1 MNTDKITSGLLAKFE
16 KCRLV
21 FWQDT
26 DNEFNDFVETL
37 TLDTTYADTQVILLD
52 GQSHFE
58 VKYRIELLEPETAF
72 LLYSNQQANDP
83 TRDLLYDIRL
93 YSQEFYADSSSMIL
107 NDIGMNMEFRP
118 LIAKYKAFFGNK
130 QRVARLKKLLP
141 PSATEKELELALIA
155 ATLKIDTPTF
165 INILQ
170 TLLAQLADDFDS
182 ETLLSELDKFNL
194 SEPLWRFAYDELG
207 YIIEPK
213 TDEAEDTEPK
223 AKPSIQDLAVK
234 LLFTECYQSLIN
246 SGGSNAD
253 EVVERFTTQLLPM
266 PTLEQ
271 LEAGYTA
278 ERVGINSGRR
288 AQVVSFVVQ
297 FRESRIFQD
306 KYNALAHR
314 IEHDYEV
321 ANKLLLVDR
330 PEKLR
335 LVETF
340 EFADKQISVLLT
352 KHIATLSQEELNLL
366 VSHRLTTHWCHV
378 KSKFV
383 DTKYANVYLA
393 LKAAKLF
400 YSLKSKYIDGFDY
413 GSAKDLYRAYENE
426 LFLFDSAYRSFCEN
440 ANHVAH
446 QGSDILKKLKLVEDI
461 EDLYVN
467 WYLHDLAIAWG
478 RHVDDEQL
486 LNKWQISG
494 VRNQYD
500 FYNNE
505 VEQIFQSSQ
514 IKRVFVIV
522 SDALRYEV
530 AHDIHEQINK
540 EKRLKSVIK
549 SQLGVVPS
557 YTQLG
562 MASLLPHQELTA
574 HIGNDVKFKADGL
587 SAHGFDNRHAIL
599 QKYHGMAVKASDVLN
614 WTNEEGRKAV
624 AEARVVYIYHDQID
638 AIGDKAATENQTF
651 DACADAIEQVKLLVE
666 RIVNK
671 LNGNR
676 ILVTAD
682 HGFLFKSS
690 DVVES
695 DKTALSVKPNGAVEA
710 KKRYLIGQNLP
721 EDSFY
726 WKGDMAVTANLSANS
741 DHAEF
746 IVPRGS
752 NRFNFVGGAKFIHG
766 GIMPQE
772 VCVPILRIEHLKTSK
787 QKTKAKPKVGVVP
800 LSNGLRLVTLS
811 EKIEFLQTNVVG
823 ENYKERNLN
832 IWIED
837 PEGAVVSNKAQILFN
852 SEAANSDDRKRNAI
866 LTLNGTGFD
875 RTMAYKLIMWDI
887 EQGDRYAIHSVTI
900 DLAIQD
906 DFDDLF

>member
-1 MNTDKITSGLLAKFE
+1 MNIDQITSGLLAKFE
-16 KCRLV
+16 KSRLV

-26 DNEFNDFVETL
+26 DNEFNDLIESLSLNTS
-37 TLDTTYADTQVILLD
+37 YERTQVIYLD
-52 GQSHFE
+52 TLSHLE
-58 VKYRIELLEPETAF
+58 VKHRIELMEPETAF
-72 LLYSNQQANDP
+72 LLYSNTAPNDP
-83 TRDLLYDIRL
+83 TRDWLYDIRL
-93 YSQEFYADSSSMIL
+93 YAQEFYADSSSMIL
-107 NDIGMNMEFRP
+107 NEIGMNMEFRP
-118 LIAKYKAFFGNK
+118 VIAKYKAFFGSK
-130 QRVARLKKLLP
+130 QRVARLKKILP
-141 PSATEKELELALIA
+141 PSATERELELALIA
-155 ATLKIDTPTF
+155 AALKIETPTF
-165 INILQ
+165 VTILQ
-170 TLLAQLADDFDS
+170 TLLVQLSVDFDT
-182 ETLLSELDKFNL
+182 EELLAELDKFNL
-194 SEPLWRFAYDELG
+194 NEAFWKFAYEELG
-207 YIIEPK
+207 YIV
-213 TDEAEDTEPK
+213 EATGDSCHL
-223 AKPSIQDLAVK
+223 KPTIQELAVK

-246 SGGSNAD
+246 SGCSNSD
-253 EVVERFTTQLLPM
+253 EVVGRFTTHLLPM
-266 PTLEQ
+266 PTQEQ

-278 ERVGINSGRR
+278 ERVGLNSGRR

-297 FRESRIFQD
+297 LREGRSCQDGYNRLSR
-306 KYNALAHR
+306 R
-314 IEHDYEV
+314 IETDYEISD
-321 ANKLLLVDR
+321 KLRLIES

-340 EFADKQISVLLT
+340 EFADKQLSILLA
-352 KHIATLSQEELNLL
+352 KHIASLSSEELNSL

-378 KSKFV
+378 RAEFV
-383 DTKYANVYLA
+383 DTKYANVYKA
-393 LKAAKLF
+393 IKAAKQF
-400 YSLKSKYIDGFDY
+400 YSLKSKYIDGFDFD
-413 GSAKDLYRAYENE
+413 STKDLYRAYEQE
-426 LFLFDSAYRSFCEN
+426 LFLFDTAYRNFCEN

-478 RHVDDEQL
+478 KHVDDENL
-486 LNKWQISG
+486 LDTWKING
-494 VRNQYD
+494 VFNQYD

-505 VEQIFQSSQ
+505 VERIFQSSQ
-514 IKRVFVIV
+514 IKRVFVII

-540 EKRLKSVIK
+540 EKRFKSVIK

-562 MASLLPHQELTA
+562 MASLLPHKELTA
-574 HIGNDVKFKADGL
+574 HIGKDVKYKADGL
-587 SAHGFDNRHAIL
+587 SVHGLDNRHAVL
-599 QKYHGMAVKASDVLN
+599 EKYQGMAVKASDVLN

-624 AEARVVYIYHDQID
+624 ADARVVYIYHDQID

-651 DACADAIEQVKLLVE
+651 DACADGIEQVRLLVE
-666 RIVNK
+666 RIINK

-695 DKTALSVKPNGAVEA
+695 DKTALSVKPSGTVEA
-710 KKRYLIGQNLP
+710 KKRYLIGQQLP
-721 EDSFY
+721 KDSFY
-726 WKGDMAVTANLSANS
+726 WKGDMAVTAKLSANG
-741 DHAEF
+741 DQAEF

-772 VCVPILRIEHLKTSK
+772 ICVPVLRIEHLKTTK
-787 QKTKAKPKVGVVP
+787 QKTTAKQKVGVVP
-800 LSNGLRLVTLS
+800 LSNGLRIVTLS
-811 EKIEFLQTNVVG
+811 EKIEFLQTNAVG
-823 ENYKERNLN
+823 DQFKERNLN

-837 PEGAVVSNKAQILFN
+837 PEGTVVSNKAQILFD
-852 SEAANSDDRKRNAI
+852 SSASNSDERKRNAI
-866 LTLNGTGFD
+866 LTLNGSNFD
-875 RTMAYKLIMWDI
+875 RTTPYKLIMWDS
-887 EQGDRYAIHSVTI
+887 EQGDRYATHSVTI